1 VSETVEMER
10 YCLTCREETVHVLH
24 YADGLLKEG
33 RCTRCNEVFSNKMKL
48 VEVYG
53 ENLMKRVLS
62 KPLRLAEEL
71 KEDPAGTLMGFPG
84 RALRKP
90 FKEASRIAELL
101 ESEETEE
108 DDADKEESG
117 GASES

>member
-1 VSETVEMER
+1 VSETIEMER
-10 YCLTCREETVHVLH
+10 YCLTCKEETVHVLH

-33 RCTRCNEVFSNKMKL
+33 RCTRCDEVFSNKMKL
-48 VEVYG
+48 IEVYG
-53 ENLMKRVLS
+53 EKLMKRVLS

-71 KEDPAGTLMGFPG
+71 KEDPAGTLMGLPG

-101 ESEETEE
+101 ESEEAEE
-108 DDADKEESG
+108 DDGGDDESG